1 MSSEQNLVRTI
12 RSTIRHNASRP
23 AMLDGDNSLTWQEFG
38 TRVPKL
44 AGALAAKGVGLGAR
58 YAIVSRNG
66 FRTEELKWAGFWLGA
81 IPILVNWRLAAA
93 EIAPILADAQ
103 CVHVFAE
110 STFAGLFEDPALSG
124 WRARTTIFGN
134 ANGPDAAVY
143 EDLIAASQAAAAADP
158 APDSDA
164 IVIYTGGTTGRSKG
178 VRLSHA
184 NILANALAFGLG
196 VGARRDDVY
205 LHAAPMFHSADLLAL
220 PWMLQGAP
228 QCYLPAFSPV
238 AFLELIARHR
248 VGAVI
253 TVPSMLIATLSNPAF
268 AGADLSS
275 LRLLIYGAAPMSV
288 EWIDR
293 VSAALPHVAFLNCYG
308 LTETAPDLTIFA
320 ADEFRAAIEH
330 MRATGDRSGR
340 LMSVGKPNLLNE
352 IRVIDKNGRE
362 LGPGICGEIVARG
375 PNIMQGYLN
384 LPNETAAALQDGWFH
399 TGDVGTIDEA
409 GYVYL
414 VDRLKDMV
422 ISGGENVYSTE
433 VEAAL
438 HRHPEIAEAA
448 VVGVPDEVLGEAVVA
463 ALVTKPTARPS
474 PDELTRH
481 CRTLIGGYKVPKQ
494 FIFVDAL
501 PKSALGKVLKS
512 SLRQQFAARAN
523 AGAEPRTA
531 A

>member
-1 MSSEQNLVRTI
+1 MSGEQNLVRTV

-23 AMLDGDNSLTWQEFG
+23 AMLDDDGSLTWQEFG
-38 TRVPKL
+38 TRVAKL
-44 AGALAAKGVGLGAR
+44 AGALQAKGIGAGRR

-110 STFAGLFEDPALSG
+110 STFAGLFEDKALAG
-124 WRARTTIFGN
+124 WPARTTVFGD
-134 ANGPDAAVY
+134 ANGGDAQVY
-143 EDLIAASQAAAAADP
+143 EDLIASSQPAAAADP
-158 APDSDA
+158 AAGDDA
-164 IVIYTGGTTGRSKG
+164 IVIYTGGTTGRAKG

-196 VGARRDDVY
+196 VGARRDHVY

-220 PWMLQGAP
+220 PWLLQGAP
-228 QCYLPAFSPV
+228 QCYLPAFSPS
-238 AFLELIARHR
+238 AFLEQIARHR

-268 AGADLSS
+268 ANADLSS

-293 VSAALPHVAFLNCYG
+293 VSAALPDVALFNCYG
-308 LTETAPDLTIFA
+308 LTETAPDLTIFDA
-320 ADEFRAAIEH
+320 GEFRTAIER
-330 MRATGDRSGR
+330 MRATGDRSGP
-340 LMSVGKPNLLNE
+340 LLSVGKPNLLNE
-352 IRVIDKNGRE
+352 VRVIDKGGQE
-362 LGPGICGEIVARG
+362 VGPGICGELVARG
-375 PNIMQGYLN
+375 PNMMQGYLN
-384 LPNETAAALQDGWFH
+384 LPDETRAALKGGWFY
-399 TGDVGTIDEA
+399 TGDVGYIDAA

-414 VDRLKDMV
+414 VDRMKDMV

-448 VVGVPDEVLGEAVVA
+448 VVGIPDEVLGEAVVA
-463 ALVTKPTARPS
+463 ALVTKPSTRPS
-474 PDELTRH
+474 PDELIRH
-481 CRTLIGGYKVPKQ
+481 CRTLIGGFKVPKQ

-512 SLRQQFAARAN
+512 SLRQQIAARAN

>member
-1 MSSEQNLVRTI
+1 MTSQQNLVRTV

-23 AMLDGDNSLTWQEFG
+23 AMLDADRRLTWQEFG
-38 TRVPKL
+38 SRIAKL
-44 AGALAAKGVGLGAR
+44 AGAMHSKGIGVGRR

-93 EIAPILADAQ
+93 EIAPILADAE
-103 CVHVFAE
+103 CVQVFAE
-110 STFAGLFEDPALSG
+110 STFAGLFEDPALTG
-124 WRARTTIFGN
+124 WAARTTIFGN
-134 ANGPDAAVY
+134 ANGADAAVY
-143 EDLIAASQAAAAADP
+143 EDLIASSQPAAAADP

-228 QCYLPAFSPV
+228 QCYLPAFSPS
-238 AFLELIARHR
+238 AFLELIATHR

-268 AGADLSS
+268 ATADLSS
-275 LRLLIYGAAPMSV
+275 LRVLIYGAAPMSV

-320 ADEFRAAIEH
+320 ADEFRAAIER
-330 MRATGDRSGR
+330 MRATGDRTGP

-362 LGPGICGEIVARG
+362 VGPGICGEIVARG
-375 PNIMQGYLN
+375 PNMMQGYLN
-384 LPNETAAALQDGWFH
+384 LPDETRTALQDGWFH
-399 TGDVGTIDEA
+399 TGDVGYIDDA

-414 VDRLKDMV
+414 VDRMKDMV

-463 ALVTKPTARPS
+463 ALVAKPTAQPS
-474 PDELTRH
+474 PEELARH
-481 CRTLIGGYKVPKQ
+481 CRTLIGGFKVPKQ

-512 SLRQQFAARAN
+512 SLRQQIAARAK
-523 AGAEPRTA
+523 AAVEPRTA